1 MGSFNNL
8 KGRIATRRSR
18 AYVPGRGFFCVL
30 LAAAFIGSLPVRTAA
45 LAAGTEAMAAAGTA
59 GAAPDSG
66 PAETGSSTLNELVEY
81 AVNNNPRVRAARLRW
96 ESVKEK
102 YPQATSYDDPM
113 LMYTQPIRE
122 IETRLG
128 PQERVIALSQRIPF
142 PGKLGLKGEI
152 VTKEIEIAKTGYEKA
167 VRALTAEV
175 KKAYYD
181 LFYIDSAIKLAKEN
195 DAVLDYFAQVSR
207 ANYGLSVS
215 QLDELVRAQ
224 TLSAKASLDLIR
236 LDDMR
241 TSVVARLNTLLF
253 RPEDTPVPKADEPEL
268 RPFTYSLD
276 ELKGWARENYEEL
289 RIAGLNVE
297 KSELEKKLAGYSY
310 LPNFNIG
317 VNYSQIGDPPNA
329 LIPDAGEDAY
339 AITFGI
345 NIPIWLSR
353 NRAAVSQASIDREK
367 SFVEKD
373 AVANEL
379 DNELKRVY
387 FNLTNSFRIVKLYG
401 ETLVPEAKESLG
413 FAEARYK
420 NGEEMIGRLLETQSL
435 WINFRLVYLRS
446 LSDYFKSI
454 AELERLS
461 GRELH

>member
-1 MGSFNNL
+1 MVLSPL
-8 KGRIATRRSR
+8 KGTSH
-18 AYVPGRGFFCVL
+18 
-30 LAAAFIGSLPVRTAA
+30 
-45 LAAGTEAMAAAGTA
+45 AAGTEAGNVETEA
-59 GAAPDSG
+59 SG
-66 PAETGSSTLNELVEY
+66 NRPSALKELVEY
-81 AVNNNPRVRAARLRW
+81 AVKNNPRVAAARLRW

-128 PQERVIALSQRIPF
+128 PQKRIIALSQKIPF

-152 VTKEIEIAKTGYEKA
+152 VEKEMEIARTRYEKA
-167 VRALTAEV
+167 VRDLTVEV

-181 LFYIDSAIKLAKEN
+181 LFYIDSAFELAKEN
-195 DAVLDYFAQVSR
+195 DAVLDYFAEVSR

-224 TLSAKASLDLIR
+224 KLSATASLDLIR

-241 TSVVARLNTLLF
+241 TSIVARLNTLLF
-253 RPEDTPVPKADEPEL
+253 RAEDTPVDRADKPEL
-268 RPFTYSLD
+268 RAFAYSLD
-276 ELKGWARENYEEL
+276 EIKGWARENYEEL
-289 RIAGLNVE
+289 KIAGLNVE

-317 VNYSQIGDPPNA
+317 VNYSEIGDPPNA
-329 LIPDAGEDAY
+329 MTPDAGEDAY

-345 NIPIWLSR
+345 NIPLWFSR
-353 NRAAVSQASIDREK
+353 NRASVSEASIEREK
-367 SFVEKD
+367 SLVEKG
-373 AVANEL
+373 AVVNEL

-387 FNLTNSFRIVKLYG
+387 FNLTNSYRIVKLYG

-420 NGEEMIGRLLETQSL
+420 NGEEMIGRVLETQSL

-461 GRELH
+461 GRELY